1 MLSIMMRADL
11 MDGQEYAFREKR
23 TVGSPL
29 HRIKLLKH
37 IRGRKWQA
45 RWIRPNAGLVDYVSA
60 EQILVPWN
68 EQAAYLKEERDRVL
82 MWQHNLKHGFE
93 ASSPITYAVYTV
105 IENSGENIGVGDSD
119 IAATPERLER
129 LKARA
134 QLDHLQLCD
143 IKPSYTDRMGRLH
156 LPFETALELA
166 RAFCAA
172 EPSAVIAV
180 VEAEERQASYI
191 ATRPGQEHRM
201 PLLNSMKAR
210 WALVRQ
216 WCGPD
221 AALATRENRIAGLE
235 RLVLDAVYALQKA
248 GLDGEA
254 NRLRRA
260 LS

>member
-1 MLSIMMRADL
+1 MMRADL

-143 IKPSYTDRMGRLH
+143 IKPSYKDRMGRLH

-180 VEAEERQASYI
+180 VEAEERQASYMPSVLYFDAPWARASH
-191 ATRPGQEHRM
+191 ATPQFHESEVGFC
-201 PLLNSMKAR
+201 PPV
-210 WALVRQ
+210 VR
-216 WCGPD
+216 
-221 AALATRENRIAGLE
+221 TE
-235 RLVLDAVYALQKA
+235 RGSCCEGKSHCWF
-248 GLDGEA
+248 GKT
-254 NRLRRA
+254 RLRCGVCPA
-260 LS
+260 ESWA

>member
-1 MLSIMMRADL
+1 MLRADL

-37 IRGRKWQA
+37 VRGRKWQA
-45 RWIRPNAGLVDYVSA
+45 KWIKPNAGLIDYVSA
-60 EQILVPWN
+60 EQIVVPWS
-68 EQAAYLKEERDRVL
+68 EQAAYLREERDRER
-82 MWQHNLKHGFE
+82 MWEHNLKQGFE

-105 IENSGENIGVGDSD
+105 IENSGENIGVCDSD
-119 IAATPERLER
+119 IAAMPERLER

-134 QLDHLQLCD
+134 QLDQLQLSE
-143 IKPSYTDRMGRLH
+143 IKLSYTDRMGRLH

-166 RAFCAA
+166 RALCAA
-172 EPSAVIAV
+172 ESSAVIAL
-180 VEAEERQASYI
+180 VEAEERQASFI
-191 ATRPGQEHRM
+191 ATRPGQEHRVS
-201 PLLNSMKAR
+201 LLNSMRAR

-216 WCGPD
+216 WCGPG
-221 AALATRENRIAGLE
+221 AAVAAREARIASLE

-260 LS
+260 LL

>member
-1 MLSIMMRADL
+1 MRADL

-29 HRIKLLKH
+29 HRIMLLKH

-68 EQAAYLKEERDRVL
+68 EQAAYLREERDREL
-82 MWQHNLKHGFE
+82 MWKHNLKQGFE

-105 IENSGENIGVGDSD
+105 IENAGESIGVGDSD
-119 IAATPERLER
+119 IAAKPERFER

-134 QLDHLQLCD
+134 QLGHLRLCE
-143 IKPSYTDRMGRLH
+143 IKLSYTDRMGRLH

-166 RAFCAA
+166 CALCAA
-172 EPSAVIAV
+172 EPSAVIAA

-191 ATRPGQEHRM
+191 ATRSGQEHHM
-201 PLLNSMKAR
+201 PLLSSMRAR
-210 WALVRQ
+210 WALIRQ
-216 WCGPD
+216 WCGPN
-221 AALATRENRIAGLE
+221 AALAARETRIVCLE
-235 RLVLDAVYALQKA
+235 KLVLDAVYALQKA
-248 GLDGEA
+248 GLDSEA
-254 NRLRRA
+254 NRIRRA
-260 LS
+260 LL

>member
-1 MLSIMMRADL
+1 MRADL

-45 RWIRPNAGLVDYVSA
+45 KWLTPNAGLIDYVSA

-68 EQAAYLKEERDRVL
+68 EQAAYLKEERDREL
-82 MWQHNLKHGFE
+82 MWEHDQKQGFE
-93 ASSPITYAVYTV
+93 ASSPVTLAVYTV
-105 IENSGENIGVGDSD
+105 IENSGERIGIGDSD
-119 IAATPERLER
+119 IAAMPEQLER
-129 LKARA
+129 LKVRA
-134 QLDHLQLCD
+134 QLTHLQFCK
-143 IKPSYTDRMGRLH
+143 IKLSYTDRMGRLH

-166 RAFCAA
+166 RALCAA
-172 EPSAVIAV
+172 ESSAVIAV
-180 VEAEERQASYI
+180 VEAEERQGSYI

-201 PLLNSMKAR
+201 PLLNSMRAR
-210 WALVRQ
+210 WALIRQ
-216 WCGPD
+216 WCESN
-221 AALATRENRIAGLE
+221 AALAARENRIAGLE

-248 GLDGEA
+248 GLNGEA